1 MQPALKGNWSVLDFC
16 EELGFYEV
24 VLPDRLTSKATQG
37 LSAVDKNDGGLI
49 PSV

>member
-16 EELGFYEV
+16 EELGFYEL

-37 LSAVDKNDGGLI
+37 LSAVETYGGLI
-49 PSV
+49 PSE